1 MRAVVQR
8 VLEARVEV
16 AGEVVAQMQAGL
28 LVLLGVG
35 HGDTSEQ
42 AQQLARKIVHLR
54 IFEDEEGRMNRS
66 LLEQGGTLCVVSQF
80 TLYGDARKGRRP
92 SFGGAASPEFARPR
106 VEEVAEAARQLGAP
120 VVTGQFQARMEVH
133 LVNDGP
139 VTLWL
144 DTESLS

>member
-8 VLEARVEV
+8 VQEAQVEV
-16 AGEVVAQMQAGL
+16 DGEVIAEMESGL

-35 HGDTSEQ
+35 QDDTPAE
-42 AQQLARKIVHLR
+42 AEQLARKIVHLR
-54 IFEDEEGRMNRS
+54 IFEDAQGRMNRS
-66 LLEQGGTLCVVSQF
+66 LLDEGGTLGVVSQF

-92 SFGGAASPEFARPR
+92 GFSGAAPPEQARPL
-106 VEEVAEAARQLGAP
+106 VEAMAEAAREMGAP
-120 VVTGQFQARMEVH
+120 VVMGRFRAHMKVH

-144 DTESLS
+144 DTDQLA

>member
-8 VLEARVEV
+8 VLEARVDV
-16 AGEVVAQMQAGL
+16 AGEVVAQMQEGL

-35 HGDTSEQ
+35 DGDTPDQ
-42 AQQLARKIVHLR
+42 ALQLARKIVHLR

-66 LLEQGGTLCVVSQF
+66 LLEEGGTLGVVSQF

-92 SFGGAASPEFARPR
+92 SFGGAAAPEIARPL
-106 VEEVAEAARQLGAP
+106 VEAMAEAARQLGAP
-120 VVTGQFQARMEVH
+120 VVTGRFQADMKVH

-144 DTESLS
+144 DTENLS

>member
-8 VLEARVEV
+8 VQEARVEV
-16 AGEVVAQMQAGL
+16 AGEVVAEMQCGL

-35 HGDTSEQ
+35 PEDTAAE
-42 AQQLARKIVHLR
+42 AEVLARKIVHLR

-66 LLEQGGTLCVVSQF
+66 LLDEGGTLGVVSQF

-92 SFGGAASPEFARPR
+92 SFGGAAAPEHARPL
-106 VEEVAEAARQLGAP
+106 VEAMAEAARQHGAP
-120 VVTGQFQARMEVH
+120 VVTGRFRAHMKVH

-144 DTESLS
+144 DTDQLA

>member
-16 AGEVVAQMQAGL
+16 AGEVVAQMQGGL

-42 AQQLARKIVHLR
+42 AEQLARKIVHLR
-54 IFEDEEGRMNRS
+54 IFEDEDGRMNRS

-92 SFGGAASPEFARPR
+92 SFGGAAPPDLARPR

-120 VVTGQFQARMEVH
+120 VVTGQFQAHMKVH

>member
-16 AGEVVAQMQAGL
+16 AGEVVAQMQGGL

-42 AQQLARKIVHLR
+42 AEQLARKIVHLR
-54 IFEDEEGRMNRS
+54 IFEDEDGRMNRS

-80 TLYGDARKGRRP
+80 TLYGDSKKGRRP
-92 SFGGAASPEFARPR
+92 SFGSAAPPDLARPL

-120 VVTGQFQARMEVH
+120 VVTGQFQAHMKVH

>member
-16 AGEVVAQMQAGL
+16 AGEVVAQMQGGL

-42 AQQLARKIVHLR
+42 AEQLARKIVHLR
-54 IFEDEEGRMNRS
+54 IFEDEDGRMNRS

-80 TLYGDARKGRRP
+80 TLYGDSKKGRRP
-92 SFGGAASPEFARPR
+92 SFGGAAPPVGWTIRRIATPRRREACSARRLRTSRPK
-106 VEEVAEAARQLGAP
+106 
-120 VVTGQFQARMEVH
+120 
-133 LVNDGP
+133 
-139 VTLWL
+139 
-144 DTESLS
+144 

>member
-16 AGEVVAQMQAGL
+16 AGEVVAQMQGGL

-42 AQQLARKIVHLR
+42 AEQLARKIVHLR
-54 IFEDEEGRMNRS
+54 IFEDEDGRMNRS

-80 TLYGDARKGRRP
+80 TLYGDSKKGRRP
-92 SFGGAASPEFARPR
+92 SFGGAAPPDLARPL

-120 VVTGQFQARMEVH
+120 VVTGQFQAHMKVH